1 MACDLGTEMD
11 LIAEAVDMFTKNF
24 KGEIPNVAACAPGRV
39 NLIGDHTDYNDGFV
53 LPMALPLV
61 TVIVGKKNGS
71 DKCVVVSGAKEADSP
86 IMVEFP
92 VPSKEPL
99 KPGRP
104 KWANYVKGVVQNFKG
119 TVVGFDAVILT
130 NVPIGGGV
138 SSSASLEVATYT
150 FLEAITQDTST
161 TKKEKALLCQ
171 KAEHEFAGMP
181 CGIMDQFISVMGK
194 SGCALLI
201 DCRSMKETAVPIKDP
216 NIAVIITN
224 SNVKRSLA
232 TSAYAERREQC
243 EKAAKALG
251 KSSLRDVTED
261 EVERLKPVDEV
272 LHKRA
277 RHVVTENK
285 RTEDAAKALQ
295 EGNIAKFG
303 TLMVESHNSL
313 KQDYE
318 VSCTELDDLVAA
330 ALEVDGVLGS
340 RMTGGGFGG
349 CTVTLAPKD
358 LSDKVIAHMKKKYK
372 GNPVFYVAEPSEGTR
387 ILTLPRK

>member
-1 MACDLGTEMD
+1 MACDYGKEMA
-11 LIAEAVDMFTKNF
+11 LIAEAVKLFTNNF
-24 KGEIPNVAACAPGRV
+24 KGEEPNVAACAPGRV

-61 TVIVGKKNGS
+61 TVIVGKKIDG
-71 DKCVVVSGAKEADSP
+71 DKCVVVSGAKEADKP
-86 IMVEFP
+86 TRVEFP
-92 VPSKEPL
+92 VPSKESI
-99 KPGRP
+99 KPGKP

-119 TVVGFDAVILT
+119 TVVGFHAVVLT

-150 FLEAITQDTST
+150 FLEALTGDTTT
-161 TKKEKALLCQ
+161 TKNEKALLCQ

-194 SGCALLI
+194 AGCALLI
-201 DCRSMKETAVPIKDP
+201 DCRSMKGTAVPIEDP

-232 TSAYAERREQC
+232 ASAYAERREQC

-251 KSSLRDVTED
+251 KSSLRDVTES
-261 EVERLKPVDEV
+261 EVERLKDVDEV
-272 LHKRA
+272 LFKRA
-277 RHVVTENK
+277 RHVVSENR
-285 RTEDAAKALQ
+285 RTEDAAKALK
-295 EGNIAKFG
+295 EGNLAKFG
-303 TLMVESHNSL
+303 ALMVESHYSL

-330 ALEVDGVLGS
+330 AMEVNGVLGS

-358 LSDKVIAHMKKKYK
+358 LSDKVIAHMKNKYK
-372 GNPVFYVAEPSEGTR
+372 GDPVFYVTKPSEGTR
-387 ILTLPRK
+387 ILTLPCK